1 MLLNITCTGDELF
14 GIVNM
19 MTLIDLEPKNKS
31 FSDFWRF
38 LAAKE

>member
-1 MLLNITCTGDELF
+1 MLLNMVTSFLELSTL
-14 GIVNM
+14 I
-19 MTLIDLEPKNKS
+19 TLIDLEPKNRR